1 MSEKQG
7 RAEIQKWKEQ
17 NPELAKESL
26 RKGQAVSAQKRR
38 EKRTFKELLSLAL
51 ETQDDS
57 GLSNK
62 EKMVYSIIEKAISGD
77 NKSFEI
83 IRDTIGE
90 QLAQQIEVSAKNKIN
105 IKIDGDKS

>member
-1 MSEKQG
+1 
-7 RAEIQKWKEQ
+7 
-17 NPELAKESL
+17 
-26 RKGQAVSAQKRR
+26 
-38 EKRTFKELLSLAL
+38 
-51 ETQDDS
+51 
-57 GLSNK
+57 
-62 EKMVYSIIEKAISGD
+62 MVYSIIEKAISGD